1 MRKQRICLSRMAAIF
16 LAAALCLL
24 PSACTL
30 TPTGHAG
37 SARDKLLDYYEQLGE
52 DGLTS
57 QTQALV
63 LLAAGESVSQET
75 VQRLIPVSDQALPV
89 DTLCGAVYLAEAS
102 RLDSR
107 SYRGKNLVS
116 LLSGHQMADGSFGF
130 LEQTVRAAM
139 TLENVG
145 ASYDREGVIRLL
157 ISAQTAGRRL
167 LRRGGRRGRPRP
179 DRADAFAADLL

>member
-1 MRKQRICLSRMAAIF
+1 M
-16 LAAALCLL
+16 
-24 PSACTL
+24 
-30 TPTGHAG
+30 
-37 SARDKLLDYYEQLGE
+37 
-52 DGLTS
+52 
-57 QTQALV
+57 

-130 LEQTVRAAM
+130 LEQT
-139 TLENVG
+139 G
-145 ASYDREGVIRLL
+145 ARRHDAGKCGRE
-157 ISAQTAGRRL
+157 
-167 LRRGGRRGRPRP
+167 LRPRGGYPP
-179 DRADAFAADLL
+179 ADFGAAAGAAASCAEEGGEADLALTGLTLFRC